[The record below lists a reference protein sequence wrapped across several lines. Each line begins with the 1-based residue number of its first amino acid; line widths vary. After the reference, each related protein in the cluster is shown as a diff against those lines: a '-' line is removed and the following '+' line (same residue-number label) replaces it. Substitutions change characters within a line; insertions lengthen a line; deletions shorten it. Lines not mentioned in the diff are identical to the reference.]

1 MNNDKLKERLKE
13 GFVKEDVCNN
23 IVYLPNFCAEA
34 VIFYTEDYKPVYD

>member
-13 GFVKEDVCNN
+13 GSVKEDVCNN

-34 VIFYTEDYKPVYD
+34 VIFYTEDYRPVYD